1 MKAPFFIILLYHRPS
16 TYSTEVA
23 LPTFPAWGL
32 VVEHVVMVG
41 KMILTATA
49 AATVEKQDLA
59 VVEEVVVDDDGDG
72 WAVGVGD
79 WVVIVVGSSRW
90 PVVVGLMVA
99 MIVVAGAIGGKVDL

>member
-1 MKAPFFIILLYHRPS
+1 
-16 TYSTEVA
+16 
-23 LPTFPAWGL
+23 
-32 VVEHVVMVG
+32 MVG